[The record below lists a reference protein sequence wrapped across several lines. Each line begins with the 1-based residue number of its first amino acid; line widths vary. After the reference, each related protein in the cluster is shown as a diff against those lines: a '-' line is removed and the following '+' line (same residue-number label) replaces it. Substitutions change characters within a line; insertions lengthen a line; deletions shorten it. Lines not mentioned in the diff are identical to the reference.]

1 MPRHRRYVSNE
12 AIFGTFSL
20 LLNTYQTR
28 LTDRHR
34 IPCQTRGMVLD
45 KTTTAEV
52 EVLLRLLVEM
62 ECEEPE
68 LVMQDLREAERE
80 GRLH

>member
-28 LTDRHR
+28 LTDRHC
-34 IPCQTRGMVLD
+34 IPCQTRGMLLD
-45 KTTTAEV
+45 KMTTAEV
-52 EVLLRLLVEM
+52 EVLLRLLVEI
-62 ECEEPE
+62 ECEELE
-68 LVMQDLREAERE
+68 LVMQELREAERE